1 MLTFEF
7 CMSCVYATIHD
18 AVLYQHI
25 FLYLIDWCLWLQ
37 VGPEETPC
45 QCHICLQQRGQT
57 VSAALP
63 TSLPLPPR
71 PAQLHLYP
79 HIHGTLPPAAH
90 PHLHLPHSHA
100 THPMHNHMPH
110 TLERSLLQP
119 QLYNLH
125 GPRMPFKLDFDD
137 PDAIQD
143 HLLNAYGDWDN
154 SSYDSSRMLGPSPH
168 RFSSPLSPELLPP
181 PPLTADAPFSLE
193 ALSPSVSASHSVAA
207 SHAMLGSSSMVTT
220 TSSAFKAVAAAGFAT
235 VIPPAFQVP
244 ADPVQDQVPSTTATS
259 QPQHA
264 NSVPELNLNLR
275 STPLSSLPI
284 NFSAGTPS
292 SLSSLPHPHNPP
304 PCTRPVTLGGNAGTL
319 PSPAKEKRTYAQ
331 PCKKYTMSPQNSGL
345 GVSGKMDVTP
355 PPPPPSSLNHT
366 TMGMQSFTSGLQS
379 AANKTAPKSQRPPV
393 PSCEAPHACTHAQHV
408 SPAGY
413 THHMSVS
420 WQRLMKWEYHS
431 GYD

>member
-1 MLTFEF
+1 M
-7 CMSCVYATIHD
+7 
-18 AVLYQHI
+18 
-25 FLYLIDWCLWLQ
+25 
-37 VGPEETPC
+37 
-45 QCHICLQQRGQT
+45 
-57 VSAALP
+57 
-63 TSLPLPPR
+63 
-71 PAQLHLYP
+71 
-79 HIHGTLPPAAH
+79 
-90 PHLHLPHSHA
+90 
-100 THPMHNHMPH
+100 
-110 TLERSLLQP
+110 
-119 QLYNLH
+119 
-125 GPRMPFKLDFDD
+125 
-137 PDAIQD
+137 
-143 HLLNAYGDWDN
+143 
-154 SSYDSSRMLGPSPH
+154 
-168 RFSSPLSPELLPP
+168 
-181 PPLTADAPFSLE
+181 
-193 ALSPSVSASHSVAA
+193 
-207 SHAMLGSSSMVTT
+207 
-220 TSSAFKAVAAAGFAT
+220 
-235 VIPPAFQVP
+235 IPPAFQVP
-244 ADPVQDQVPSTTATS
+244 ADPIQDQVPSTTATS

-420 WQRLMKWEYHS
+420 
-431 GYD
+431 